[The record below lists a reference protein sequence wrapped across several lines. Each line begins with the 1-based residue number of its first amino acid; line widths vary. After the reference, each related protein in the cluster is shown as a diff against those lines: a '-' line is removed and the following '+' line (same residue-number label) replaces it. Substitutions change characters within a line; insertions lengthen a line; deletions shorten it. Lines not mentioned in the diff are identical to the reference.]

1 MPRFC
6 NSAPRK
12 KLPPPTTT
20 ATCTPVRTTEAI
32 WRATACTMSGSTPTS
47 PPPKTSPDSL
57 STTRRGRPGG
67 GAVGSST
74 AVAVWSPATFIRP
87 TFPRPSRPP
96 TSAYAF
102 AKAVARPAA
111 HHGLRTTVSGSGLA
125 DLEPD
130 EPRHIDAGLAEHL
143 LDGLLVVGHRGLLQQ
158 DEVLEEGVR

>member
-12 KLPPPTTT
+12 KLPPPTT
-20 ATCTPVRTTEAI
+20 A
-32 WRATACTMSGSTPTS
+32 
-47 PPPKTSPDSL
+47 
-57 STTRRGRPGG
+57 
-67 GAVGSST
+67 
-74 AVAVWSPATFIRP
+74 PAT
-87 TFPRPSRPP
+87 S
-96 TSAYAF
+96 SYAF
-102 AKAVARPAA
+102 AKAVARLAA

-158 DEVLEEGVR
+158 DEVLEEGVRATLDDLGQGRFRLALLARGLLGDAALGLDDVGRHLLAGEEL